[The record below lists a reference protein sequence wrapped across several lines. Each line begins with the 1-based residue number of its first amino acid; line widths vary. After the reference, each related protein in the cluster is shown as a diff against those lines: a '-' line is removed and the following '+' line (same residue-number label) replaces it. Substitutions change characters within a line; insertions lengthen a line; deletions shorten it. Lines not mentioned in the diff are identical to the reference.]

1 MITRIRKRGEEAIW
15 RSDLEALQAREVV
28 VLCDRNTVQY
38 CYADA
43 LAAQLIPAQ
52 HELLVVEAGE
62 ASKSMAVATDVLLQ
76 MQKLGVGKS
85 GGLLINLGGGMV
97 CDLGGFCAHIYRRGI
112 RVLNIPTTVLCMA
125 DASVGGK
132 NGVDLEH
139 VKNAVGSVHHPEA
152 VFLDTRWI
160 RTQDP
165 RARRS
170 GIAEII
176 KHALLQG
183 EELFTQFASWSEND
197 FYQEDVL
204 LQGLQF
210 KLQCVTQDPHDAGLR
225 QILNFGHSI
234 GHALESLAMARGQ
247 ELWHGEAVMLG
258 MLLELKLC
266 EHILQLDSAY
276 VAHYKALAHRL
287 FPGLQL
293 QARLEE
299 ILPYLQNDKKN
310 QEGLRMSLL
319 AAPGHCKPG
328 IPVSLEQ
335 LKTVWH
341 DAIIL

>member
-15 RSDLEALQAREVV
+15 SSDLAHLQAREVV
-28 VLCDRNTVQY
+28 VLCDRNTAQY

-43 LAAQLIPAQ
+43 LAAQLIPEQ

-62 ASKSMAVATDVLLQ
+62 VSKSMAVASEVLQQ

-85 GGLLINLGGGMV
+85 TGLLINLGGGMV

-112 RVLNIPTTVLCMA
+112 RMLNIPTTVLCMA
-125 DASVGGK
+125 DACVGGK
-132 NGVDLEH
+132 NGMDLEH

-152 VFLDTRWI
+152 VWIDTRWI

-183 EELFTQFASWSEND
+183 EELFTQVATWNEND

-210 KLQCVTQDPHDAGLR
+210 KLHCVAQDPHDAGER

-258 MLLELKLC
+258 MLLELQLS
-266 EHILQLDSAY
+266 EQLLQLPPSCREQY
-276 VAHYKALAHRL
+276 SRLARRL
-287 FPGLQL
+287 FPGLHL
-293 QARLEE
+293 QASLEE
-299 ILPYLQNDKKN
+299 ILPYLQSDKKN

-319 AAPGHCKPG
+319 AAPGQCKHG
-328 IPVSLEQ
+328 ISVSMEQ

-341 DAIIL
+341 DAIVL